1 MDQQFAGLEQIAQ
14 EEIDVGMLQT
24 YLQQLPDKAP
34 AVRHPGAAG
43 AGGLFHRCAGDQAGA
58 RDRPPFFKAGQCG
71 YRCFAVSGFFYQ
83 DCAVYPA
90 SVHDRFRFGLDATS
104 VVALLG
110 SAGVAIGLAIQGSLS
125 NFAGGVLILLLKPF
139 RVDDYIKVDNDGH
152 EGTVKEIQLFYT
164 KLSTPNNHV
173 VIIPNGTLSNSSILN
188 MSTLTERRMDI
199 LVGISYDAD
208 IRQAREVIMKVLEE
222 DESVLATK
230 DRRVF
235 VDTLADSGVNL
246 NVRCWA
252 DNETYWECKWRITEK
267 IKYALDEAGIS
278 IPYPQ
283 LDVHIAPPGGW
294 CRKII
299 FKKLFIFFLQK
310 GQEISIIV
318 LVAGTCWNSAV
329 GSATDS

>member
-1 MDQQFAGLEQIAQ
+1 MGMEKQAAGLEQIAQ
-14 EEIDVGMLQT
+14 EEIDVGLIQT
-24 YLQQLPDKAP
+24 YVQQLPDKALRFGIRVLL
-34 AVRHPGAAG
+34 ALVVFFIGVQVIKLVRGIVRRSLKRGNADIG
-43 AGGLFHRCAGDQAGA
+43 VSQFLDSFIKTVLYILLLFMIA
-58 RDRPPFFKAGQCG
+58 
-71 YRCFAVSGFFYQ
+71 SG
-83 DCAVYPA
+83 
-90 SVHDRFRFGLDATS
+90 FGLDATS

-235 VDTLADSGVNL
+235 VDTLADSCVNL

-283 LDVHIAPPGGW
+283 LDVHIAPPGE
-294 CRKII
+294 C
-299 FKKLFIFFLQK
+299 
-310 GQEISIIV
+310 
-318 LVAGTCWNSAV
+318 AGK
-329 GSATDS
+329 

>member
-1 MDQQFAGLEQIAQ
+1 MGMEKQAAGLEQIAQ
-14 EEIDVGMLQT
+14 EEIDVGLIQT
-24 YLQQLPDKAP
+24 YVQQLPDKALRFGIRVLL
-34 AVRHPGAAG
+34 ALVVFFIGVQVIKLVRGIVRRSLKRGNADIG
-43 AGGLFHRCAGDQAGA
+43 VSQFLDSFIKTVLYILLLFMIA
-58 RDRPPFFKAGQCG
+58 
-71 YRCFAVSGFFYQ
+71 SG
-83 DCAVYPA
+83 
-90 SVHDRFRFGLDATS
+90 FGLDATS

-267 IKYALDEAGIS
+267 IRSEERRVGKECRS
-278 IPYPQ
+278 RWSPY
-283 LDVHIAPPGGW
+283 H
-294 CRKII
+294 
-299 FKKLFIFFLQK
+299 
-310 GQEISIIV
+310 
-318 LVAGTCWNSAV
+318 
-329 GSATDS
+329 

>member
-1 MDQQFAGLEQIAQ
+1 MDEQLKGLEQLTT
-14 EEIDVGMLQT
+14 EEIDVGLIQQ
-24 YLQQLPDKAP
+24 YLQQLPDRAL
-34 AVRHPGAAG
+34 R
-43 AGGLFHRCAGDQAGA
+43 FGA
-58 RDRPPFFKAGQCG
+58 RVLLALVVFLIGVHVIKLVRRIVRRSLKKGNADIGVTQFLDSFIKAVL
-71 YRCFAVSGFFYQ
+71 YILLLFMIASG
-83 DCAVYPA
+83 
-90 SVHDRFRFGLDATS
+90 FGLDATS

-139 RVDDYIKVDNDGH
+139 RVDDYIKVDNDDH

-199 LVGISYDAD
+199 KVGISYDAD
-208 IRQAREVIMKVLEE
+208 IRHAREAIMKVLEE
-222 DESVLATK
+222 DPAVLSSK

-235 VDTLADSGVNL
+235 VEELADSSVNL

-252 DNETYWECKWRITEK
+252 DNDEYWECKWRITEK
-267 IKYALDEAGIS
+267 IKYALDDAGIS

-283 LDVHIAPPGGW
+283 MDVH
-294 CRKII
+294 
-299 FKKLFIFFLQK
+299 L
-310 GQEISIIV
+310 S
-318 LVAGTCWNSAV
+318 
-329 GSATDS
+329 

>member
-1 MDQQFAGLEQIAQ
+1 MGMEKQAAGLEQIAQ
-14 EEIDVGMLQT
+14 EEIDGLIQT
-24 YLQQLPDKAP
+24 YVQQLPDKALRFGIRVLL
-34 AVRHPGAAG
+34 ALVVFFIGVQVIKLVRGIVRRSLKRGNADIG
-43 AGGLFHRCAGDQAGA
+43 VSQFLDSFIKTVLYILLLFMIA
-58 RDRPPFFKAGQCG
+58 
-71 YRCFAVSGFFYQ
+71 SG
-83 DCAVYPA
+83 
-90 SVHDRFRFGLDATS
+90 FGLDATS

-283 LDVHIAPPGGW
+283 LDVHIAPPGE
-294 CRKII
+294 C
-299 FKKLFIFFLQK
+299 
-310 GQEISIIV
+310 
-318 LVAGTCWNSAV
+318 AGK
-329 GSATDS
+329 

>member
-1 MDQQFAGLEQIAQ
+1 MGMEKQAAGLEQIAQ
-14 EEIDVGMLQT
+14 EEIDVGLIQI
-24 YLQQLPDKAP
+24 YVQQLPDKALRFGIRVLL
-34 AVRHPGAAG
+34 ALVVFFIGVQVIKLVRGIVRRSLKRGNADIG
-43 AGGLFHRCAGDQAGA
+43 VSQFLDSFIKTVLYILLLFMIA
-58 RDRPPFFKAGQCG
+58 
-71 YRCFAVSGFFYQ
+71 SG
-83 DCAVYPA
+83 
-90 SVHDRFRFGLDATS
+90 FGLDATS

-199 LVGISYDAD
+199 PVGISYDAD

-283 LDVHIAPPGGW
+283 LDVHIAPPGE
-294 CRKII
+294 C
-299 FKKLFIFFLQK
+299 
-310 GQEISIIV
+310 
-318 LVAGTCWNSAV
+318 AGK
-329 GSATDS
+329 

>member
-1 MDQQFAGLEQIAQ
+1 MDEQLKGLEQLTA
-14 EEIDVGMLQT
+14 EEIDVGLIQQ
-24 YLQQLPDKAP
+24 YLQQLPDRAL
-34 AVRHPGAAG
+34 R
-43 AGGLFHRCAGDQAGA
+43 FGA
-58 RDRPPFFKAGQCG
+58 RVLLALVVFLIGVHVIKLVRRIVRRSLKKGNADIGVTQFLDSFIKAVL
-71 YRCFAVSGFFYQ
+71 YILLLFMIASG
-83 DCAVYPA
+83 
-90 SVHDRFRFGLDATS
+90 FGLDATS

-139 RVDDYIKVDNDGH
+139 RVDDYIKVDNDDH

-199 LVGISYDAD
+199 KVGISYDAD
-208 IRQAREVIMKVLEE
+208 IRHAREAIMKVLEE
-222 DESVLATK
+222 DPAVLSSK

-235 VDTLADSGVNL
+235 VEELADSSVNL

-252 DNETYWECKWRITEK
+252 DNDEYWECKWRITEK
-267 IKYALDEAGIS
+267 IKYALDDAGIS

-283 LDVHIAPPGGW
+283 MDVH
-294 CRKII
+294 
-299 FKKLFIFFLQK
+299 L
-310 GQEISIIV
+310 S
-318 LVAGTCWNSAV
+318 
-329 GSATDS
+329 

>member
-1 MDQQFAGLEQIAQ
+1 MGMEKQAAGLEQIAQ
-14 EEIDVGMLQT
+14 EEIDVGLIQT
-24 YLQQLPDKAP
+24 YVQQLPDKALRFGIRVLL
-34 AVRHPGAAG
+34 ALVVFFIGVQVIKLVRGIVRRSLKRGNADIG
-43 AGGLFHRCAGDQAGA
+43 VSQFLDSFIKTVLYILLLFMIA
-58 RDRPPFFKAGQCG
+58 
-71 YRCFAVSGFFYQ
+71 SG
-83 DCAVYPA
+83 
-90 SVHDRFRFGLDATS
+90 FGLDATS
-104 VVALLG
+104 AVALLG

-283 LDVHIAPPGGW
+283 LDVHIAPPGE
-294 CRKII
+294 C
-299 FKKLFIFFLQK
+299 
-310 GQEISIIV
+310 
-318 LVAGTCWNSAV
+318 AGK
-329 GSATDS
+329 

>member
-1 MDQQFAGLEQIAQ
+1 MGMEKQAAGLEQIAQ
-14 EEIDVGMLQT
+14 EEIDVGLIQT
-24 YLQQLPDKAP
+24 YVQQLPDKALRFGIRVLL
-34 AVRHPGAAG
+34 ALVVFFIGVQVIKLVRGIVRRSLKRGNADIG
-43 AGGLFHRCAGDQAGA
+43 VSQFLDSFIKTVLYILLLFMIA
-58 RDRPPFFKAGQCG
+58 
-71 YRCFAVSGFFYQ
+71 SG
-83 DCAVYPA
+83 
-90 SVHDRFRFGLDATS
+90 FGLDATS

-267 IKYALDEAGIS
+267 IKYALDEAGIA

-283 LDVHIAPPGGW
+283 LDVHIAPPGE
-294 CRKII
+294 C
-299 FKKLFIFFLQK
+299 
-310 GQEISIIV
+310 
-318 LVAGTCWNSAV
+318 AGK
-329 GSATDS
+329 

>member
-1 MDQQFAGLEQIAQ
+1 MLFRSRVLLALVVFFIGVQVIKLVRGIVRRSLKRGNADIGVSQFLDSFIKTVLYILLLFMIA
-14 EEIDVGMLQT
+14 
-24 YLQQLPDKAP
+24 
-34 AVRHPGAAG
+34 
-43 AGGLFHRCAGDQAGA
+43 
-58 RDRPPFFKAGQCG
+58 
-71 YRCFAVSGFFYQ
+71 SG
-83 DCAVYPA
+83 
-90 SVHDRFRFGLDATS
+90 FGLDATS

-283 LDVHIAPPGGW
+283 LDVHIAPPGDGA
-294 CRKII
+294 
-299 FKKLFIFFLQK
+299 
-310 GQEISIIV
+310 EIGRAHV
-318 LVAGTCWNSAV
+318 
-329 GSATDS
+329 

>member
-1 MDQQFAGLEQIAQ
+1 MGMGMEKQAAGLEQIAQ
-14 EEIDVGMLQT
+14 EEIDVGLIQT
-24 YLQQLPDKAP
+24 YVQQLPDKALRFGIRVLL
-34 AVRHPGAAG
+34 ALVVFFIGVQVIKLVRGIVRRSLKRGNADIG
-43 AGGLFHRCAGDQAGA
+43 VSQFLDSFIKTVLYILLLFMIA
-58 RDRPPFFKAGQCG
+58 
-71 YRCFAVSGFFYQ
+71 SG
-83 DCAVYPA
+83 
-90 SVHDRFRFGLDATS
+90 FGLDATS

-283 LDVHIAPPGGW
+283 LDVHIAPPGE
-294 CRKII
+294 C
-299 FKKLFIFFLQK
+299 
-310 GQEISIIV
+310 
-318 LVAGTCWNSAV
+318 AGK
-329 GSATDS
+329 

>member
-1 MDQQFAGLEQIAQ
+1 MDDLKGLEQIAP
-14 EEIDVGMLQT
+14 EEIDMGLIQS
-24 YLQQLPDKAP
+24 YLQQLPDKAL
-34 AVRHPGAAG
+34 R
-43 AGGLFHRCAGDQAGA
+43 FGA
-58 RDRPPFFKAGQCG
+58 RVLLALVVFLIGVQVIKLIRRIVRRSLQRGNADIGVTQFLDSFIKAVM
-71 YRCFAVSGFFYQ
+71 YSLLLFMIASG
-83 DCAVYPA
+83 
-90 SVHDRFRFGLDATS
+90 FGLDATS

-139 RVDDYIKVDNDGH
+139 RVDDYIKVDNNEH

-199 LVGISYDAD
+199 KVGISYQAD

-222 DESVLATK
+222 DPAVLSSK

-235 VDTLADSGVNL
+235 VEELADSSVIL

-252 DNETYWECKWRITEK
+252 DNDEYWECKWRITEK
-267 IKYALDEAGIS
+267 VKYALDDAGIS

-283 LDVHIAPPGGW
+283 MDVHLG
-294 CRKII
+294 
-299 FKKLFIFFLQK
+299 
-310 GQEISIIV
+310 
-318 LVAGTCWNSAV
+318 
-329 GSATDS
+329 